1 MSELELESLLSTYG
15 PVVSTRI
22 LRNQSNVPLGVGFA
36 RMETRD
42 KCEQI
47 IEQLNGR
54 PCKGW
59 KEPLLVKFADG
70 GNKKRHHHNHH
81 NNQHQSNNNHHQH
94 RKVHQYDNRWRDSNN
109 TSVLGSGI
117 TSYEHQGNI
126 SHSNHLSDLP
136 MMSTMSYPR
145 MQAPFPR
152 SVNTGAYPNN
162 HSMGPSASAPQ
173 WIHPSG
179 QP

>member
-1 MSELELESLLSTYG
+1 MES
-15 PVVSTRI
+15 
-22 LRNQSNVPLGVGFA
+22 
-36 RMETRD
+36 RD

-54 PCKGW
+54 PCQGW

-70 GNKKRHHHNHH
+70 GNKKRHHHNNQH
-81 NNQHQSNNNHHQH
+81 QHQSNNHHQH
-94 RKVHQYDNRWRDSNN
+94 HKVQQYDNRWRDNGNS
-109 TSVLGSGI
+109 SVLGSV
-117 TSYEHQGNI
+117 SSFDHQGNI
-126 SHSNHLSDLP
+126 SLSNHLSDLA

-145 MQAPFPR
+145 MKPGFPPA
-152 SVNTGAYPNN
+152 VDGGAYPNP
-162 HSMGPSASAPQ
+162 MGPPTSAPQ